1 MINRHS
7 EHFKNIRGENMLD
20 LRELKPKYI
29 TDEQGNKISVI
40 LSVSDYQELLEELE
54 DLTAIAERKDD
65 PLIPHEKVK
74 EDLKNSGL
82 L

>member
-1 MINRHS
+1 M
-7 EHFKNIRGENMLD
+7 FD

-40 LSVSDYQELLEELE
+40 LSVNDYQELLEELE
-54 DLTAIAERKDD
+54 DLTAIAERKEE
-65 PLIPHEKVK
+65 PLITHEKVK